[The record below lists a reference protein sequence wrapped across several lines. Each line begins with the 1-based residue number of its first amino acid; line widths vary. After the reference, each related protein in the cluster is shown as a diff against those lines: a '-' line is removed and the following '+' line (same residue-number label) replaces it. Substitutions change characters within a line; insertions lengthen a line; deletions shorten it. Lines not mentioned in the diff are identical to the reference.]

1 MKKTILLLALFS
13 LIVVLSS
20 CKKAEEI
27 TITKY
32 FQAMQHNDK
41 DTMTAMA
48 VEPKAIKFKSFKVV
62 FVDEP
67 VMKELELSAMEQK
80 LKAIEKQKK
89 DQFNVALDKNDA
101 VEELKDELAGTRRR
115 ARRTELEKQ
124 LEEAEA
130 EANAERGKF
139 VALNNRLIQ
148 MKKNIETE
156 KNLIQS
162 STGIDRNFELYSGET
177 HVHKVTVNVTLANDE
192 VKDYIFVLRRNLLK
206 LEDRPINGRMIIIK
220 IATPEEYEQ
229 ELKQQQEEADRI
241 EGEAVSEPQSTQ
253 STGEQEGQGQ

>member
-13 LIVVLSS
+13 LIVVLTS

-41 DTMTAMA
+41 DTMSAMA
-48 VEPKAIKFKSFKVV
+48 VEPKAIKFKSFKVAS
-62 FVDEP
+62 VDEP
-67 VMKELELSAMEQK
+67 MLKELELSAMEQK
-80 LKAIEKQKK
+80 IKAIERQKK
-89 DQFNVALDKNDA
+89 DQFNAALDKNDV
-101 VEELKDELAGTRRR
+101 VEELKDELAETRRR
-115 ARRTELEKQ
+115 ARRAELQKQ
-124 LEEAEA
+124 LETAEG
-130 EANAERGKF
+130 EANEERSKYI
-139 VALNNRLIQ
+139 ALNNRLLQ

-156 KNLIQS
+156 KSLIES
-162 STGIDRNFELYSGET
+162 STGIDKNFELYTGET
-177 HVHKVTVNVTLANDE
+177 HIHKVTVSVTLANDE

-229 ELKQQQEEADRI
+229 ELKEQEEA
-241 EGEAVSEPQSTQ
+241 EGTESEEVTEPQP
-253 STGEQEGQGQ
+253 TGEQSEGQ